1 MPVTPEQSRAD
12 SREPSLLKNR
22 KFDKNWNDY
31 AKDDWSEQWTAM
43 YDDDDDNNNRVWTL
57 SGEIICY
64 DDIGHE
70 GEVYSIYLDIKLNY
84 LLHFIFLIWQLTCVF
99 TCRRHAELTLLRKT
113 IFFIQ

>member
-43 YDDDDDNNNRVWTL
+43 MMMT
-57 SGEIICY
+57 IITIEY
-64 DDIGHE
+64 E
-70 GEVYSIYLDIKLNY
+70 L
-84 LLHFIFLIWQLTCVF
+84 W
-99 TCRRHAELTLLRKT
+99 AERLYAMM
-113 IFFIQ
+113 I